1 MIVELHHGCIK
12 AQNRTDTH
20 GTCFT
25 VRIPHGKEHLSQ
37 AELIESEVQN
47 VSPVNTKKKKTNSRY
62 KILVVDDDEEMGNYI
77 SSELSEFFKFGICK
91 NGNEAMA
98 ELLNELNYDLVISDV
113 MMPGMDGFTLVKTI
127 KSNCKISHIPVILL
141 TSKSDI
147 DNRLVGIEKGA
158 DAFLAKP
165 FNMDELH
172 VTINTLINNMLRL
185 KGKFSG
191 AQQQTDKI
199 EEKDLKSNN
208 DVLMERIMKAINKN
222 ISSPDFNVDKLTE
235 DVGISRAQLHR
246 KMKEMTGIPASEF
259 IRNLRLDQA
268 AKLLR
273 EHKVNVTQ
281 VAYAVG
287 FSNQAHFST
296 VFHKH
301 FGVSPSEY
309 VERQNGITE

>member
-1 MIVELHHGCIK
+1 
-12 AQNRTDTH
+12 
-20 GTCFT
+20 
-25 VRIPHGKEHLSQ
+25 
-37 AELIESEVQN
+37 
-47 VSPVNTKKKKTNSRY
+47 
-62 KILVVDDDEEMGNYI
+62 
-77 SSELSEFFKFGICK
+77 
-91 NGNEAMA
+91 
-98 ELLNELNYDLVISDV
+98 
-113 MMPGMDGFTLVKTI
+113 
-127 KSNCKISHIPVILL
+127 
-141 TSKSDI
+141 
-147 DNRLVGIEKGA
+147 
-158 DAFLAKP
+158 
-165 FNMDELH
+165 MDELH
-172 VTINTLINNMLRL
+172 VTMNTLINNMLRL

-191 AQQQTDKI
+191 AQQQIDKI
-199 EEKDLKSNN
+199 EEKDMKSNN

-222 ISSPDFNVDKLTE
+222 LSSPDFNVDKLTE

-309 VERQNGITE
+309 VERQNSVTE